1 MADFRFQIEEND
13 TSPKRKRGSRQNPRW
28 RFGLVLMLCLLPFL
42 AGCGSNV
49 DATSGKGNNEP
60 SAPALEAQLQHY
72 DQQAKRF
79 GGSVAVTLDLANSS
93 ITDADLAALPLPEHV
108 RSLDL
113 SSTKIT
119 DAGLAPL
126 KRARHLRDLSLVNVP
141 ITDAGVPHIR
151 ALPELESIN
160 LKHTQVSNAAQ
171 WALMKELRQR
181 VYNRQQAQK

>member
-1 MADFRFQIEEND
+1 M
-13 TSPKRKRGSRQNPRW
+13 RKRIDCSTVFLLLPSA
-28 RFGLVLMLCLLPFL
+28 LCLLTCL
-42 AGCGSNV
+42 TGCGGGTGNSNS
-49 DATSGKGNNEP
+49 DPPYEP
-60 SAPALEAQLQHY
+60 STAALETQLQHY

-79 GGSVAVTLDLANSS
+79 GGSVAVTLDLSHGS

-119 DAGLAPL
+119 DNGLASL
-126 KRARHLRDLSLVNVP
+126 QRAKHLRNLSLVNVP
-141 ITDAGVPHIR
+141 ITDAGVEHIR
-151 ALPELESIN
+151 ALPELESVD

-181 VYNRQQAQK
+181 AYDRQQAEK

>member
-1 MADFRFQIEEND
+1 MVYI
-13 TSPKRKRGSRQNPRW
+13 
-28 RFGLVLMLCLLPFL
+28 LPFL

-49 DATSGKGNNEP
+49 DATSGTALNEP

-79 GGSVAVTLDLANSS
+79 GGSVAVTLDLAHSS

-113 SSTKIT
+113 SFTKVT
-119 DAGLAPL
+119 DQGLATL
-126 KRARHLRDLSLVNVP
+126 SRARHLRDLSLVNVP
-141 ITDAGVPHIR
+141 ITDAGVEHIR
-151 ALPELESIN
+151 ALPELESVN
-160 LKHTQVSNAAQ
+160 LKHTQVSNTSQ

-181 VYNRQQAQK
+181 AYDRQQKK